1 VLFLFFDF
9 LSKTPHEELHLQ
21 GEREKICLLTP
32 YGLAES
38 FVDVIVIISTV
49 PFGTWK
55 FGGKSTCG
63 ESFDGRTIPVG
74 LGVVVVSDEAP
85 VDGVVVVVVV
95 PLLDGI
101 CEINST
107 EGVPFG

>member
-1 VLFLFFDF
+1 M
-9 LSKTPHEELHLQ
+9 PHDALLLN
-21 GEREKICLLTP
+21 GEKEKNCLLTP

-38 FVDVIVIISTV
+38 LVDVITIITTV

-63 ESFDGRTIPVG
+63 ESFDGRTIPLG
-74 LGVVVVSDEAP
+74 LGVVVVSDKAP

-95 PLLDGI
+95 PLVDGI
-101 CEINST
+101 
-107 EGVPFG
+107 